1 MEGNIY
7 EKVVTCIKNVMGNED
22 LIIQPESRLQEDLS
36 LESIHILMLQ
46 VALEETF
53 CFRFDPM
60 EDNFRQIFACVKSVS
75 DYVSEH
81 I

>member
-1 MEGNIY
+1 MERNIY
-7 EKVVTCIKNVMGNED
+7 EEVVTFIKTIMENRD

-46 VALEETF
+46 VTLEETF

-60 EDNFRQIFACVKSVS
+60 EDNFRQIFASVKSVC

-81 I
+81 M